1 LCVNNNPEEE
11 KLVTDI
17 FDDLFDE
24 SNALSDIDTGTTRT
38 LSDLVRA
45 LRNVEQ
51 EIDNTEDYLKSLKQQ
66 KHKLSVENIPALM
79 DEMGVDRI
87 DVDGVTVTRK
97 MMVHAS
103 IPVERKDEAFAWL
116 RENGLDDI
124 IKNDVS
130 VSFGKGEDNMAGDVV
145 GLLQERGFDPQT
157 KTHIHPSTLK
167 AFVKERLENGKPIDL
182 DMFGAFVANAAEIR
196 RKA

>member
-24 SNALSDIDTGTTRT
+24 SNALADIDTGTTRT

>member
-1 LCVNNNPEEE
+1 M
-11 KLVTDI
+11 TDL

-24 SNALSDIDTGTTRT
+24 GSALSDVDTGTTRT
-38 LSDLVRA
+38 LSDLVRT
-45 LRNVEQ
+45 LRDVEQ
-51 EIDNTEDYLKSLKQQ
+51 QIDDAENHLKALKQN

-103 IPVERKDEAFAWL
+103 IPVERKEEAFSWL
-116 RENGLDDI
+116 REQGLDDI
-124 IKNDVS
+124 IKNDIS
-130 VSFGKGEDNMAGDVV
+130 VSFGKGEDNVAGDVV

>member
-1 LCVNNNPEEE
+1 M
-11 KLVTDI
+11 TDI

-24 SNALSDIDTGTTRT
+24 GAALSDIDTGTTRT

-51 EIDNTEDYLKSLKQQ
+51 EIDTTEDYLKSLKQQ

-103 IPVERKDEAFAWL
+103 IPVERKEEAFSWL